1 MSEHTQQKQWFAMRD
16 LSRRNANVMSHQI
29 LREVGIEV
37 FTPMKEM
44 LITIRG
50 KRQRRKLP
58 VIQDLLFVHE
68 SKETLDPFVAR
79 IPNLQ
84 YRYAYG
90 RKASQPTI
98 VNDADMERFIM
109 AIGDSRSVRYYLP
122 DEIEP
127 SMYGKR
133 IRIEGGSLDKLEGHL
148 LSVKGMRTKRLIVQ
162 IPNFL
167 SAAVEVEREY
177 ITFI

>member
-1 MSEHTQQKQWFAMRD
+1 MSC
-16 LSRRNANVMSHQI
+16 RNANVMSHQI

-90 RKASQPTI
+90 RKARQPTI

-109 AIGDSRSVRYYLP
+109 AIGDSRSVRY
-122 DEIEP
+122 
-127 SMYGKR
+127 
-133 IRIEGGSLDKLEGHL
+133 
-148 LSVKGMRTKRLIVQ
+148 
-162 IPNFL
+162 
-167 SAAVEVEREY
+167 
-177 ITFI
+177 